1 MFGSDLENYI
11 NIISILFLEYETKNK
26 KRVWLNPFP
35 KDVKGKKKML
45 WTRATFFFFFFVNL
59 FSGKCK
65 MSKQVMN
72 CKG

>member
-35 KDVKGKKKML
+35 KDVKGKKKNAL
-45 WTRATFFFFFFVNL
+45 DKSNFFFFFF
-59 FSGKCK
+59 CK
-65 MSKQVMN
+65 PVQWQM
-72 CKG
+72 